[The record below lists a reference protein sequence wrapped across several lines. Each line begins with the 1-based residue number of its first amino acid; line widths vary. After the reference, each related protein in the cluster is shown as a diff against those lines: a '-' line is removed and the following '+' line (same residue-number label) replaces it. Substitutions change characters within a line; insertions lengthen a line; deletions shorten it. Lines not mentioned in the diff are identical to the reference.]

1 MAAAVG
7 ALSAVWTFFMNK
19 AVSNAPVL
27 LRRGKAF
34 FETGIWRIRLKDL
47 EGKKG
52 VSVKGIRVLLIAIKE
67 YVGDQC
73 ALRSSAL
80 TFYSLLS
87 IVPVIAM
94 AFAIAKGFGVQHTL
108 EKELLGQFAG
118 QEEVLNKI
126 IEYARTLLEQTR
138 GGLLAGIGAAT
149 LLWSVIKVMTNI
161 EKCFNVVWDNTTQ
174 RTFGKKFSDYL
185 SIVLV
190 APLLLIMSGSAT
202 VLVVSEV
209 TTITEKIA
217 LLGVVSPIIMLLLQ
231 LLPYVV
237 IWVLFTF
244 VYVFMPNTKVAVQS
258 GLIGGVVAGTAFKL
272 LQWLYIY
279 FQVGVS
285 RYNAI
290 YGSFA
295 ALPFFLVWL
304 QLSWMVV
311 LFGAEL
317 SFAYQNVDEYELEPD
332 SRKISYALRK
342 VVSLSVVHLLVK
354 TFQNGSA
361 PLKTDQISQIL
372 DIPIRLIKEVLGALS
387 ESGLITRTMDEAGK
401 EVSWQPARD
410 INTITV
416 ASVIETLEK
425 SGVNELP
432 VEQTREFRLLSDTVT
447 ACYDAIRMSPVN
459 MALKDV

>member
-1 MAAAVG
+1 MKKTVK
-7 ALSAVWTFFMNK
+7 SAPAIIARSKSFIETEVWR
-19 AVSNAPVL
+19 L
-27 LRRGKAF
+27 
-34 FETGIWRIRLKDL
+34 RLKDM

-52 VSVKGIRVLLIAIKE
+52 ASVKSLRVLLIAIKE
-67 YVGDQC
+67 FIADQC
-73 ALRSSAL
+73 ALRASAL

-94 AFAIAKGFGVQHTL
+94 AFAIAKGFGIQNML

-126 IEYARTLLEQTR
+126 IEYARTLLEQTK

-149 LLWSVIKVMTNI
+149 LLWSVLKVMTNI
-161 EKCFNVVWDNTTQ
+161 EKCFNVVWANTTP
-174 RTFGKKFSDYL
+174 RALGKKFSDYL
-185 SIVLV
+185 SIILV

-202 VLVVSEV
+202 VLIVSQV
-209 TTITEKIA
+209 TTITEKVA
-217 LLGVVSPIIMLLLQ
+217 VLGIISPIIMSFLK
-231 LLPYVV
+231 LLPYAV

-244 VYVFMPNTKVAVQS
+244 VYVFMPNTRVSVKS
-258 GLIGGVVAGTAFKL
+258 GLIGAIIAGTAFKL
-272 LQWLYIY
+272 LQWLYVY

-295 ALPFFLVWL
+295 ALPLFLIWL
-304 QLSWMVV
+304 QLSWLIV

-317 SFAYQNVDEYELEPD
+317 SFAHQNVDEYELEPD
-332 SRKISYALRK
+332 SRGISDSLRK
-342 VVSLSVVHLLVK
+342 VISLSIVHLLVK
-354 TFQNGSA
+354 TFQKGDA
-361 PLKTDQISQIL
+361 PLDENRISKAL
-372 DIPIRLIKEVLGALS
+372 DIPIRLTKEVLEALS
-387 ESGLITRTMDEAGK
+387 ESSLITRTIDEEGK
-401 EVSWQPARD
+401 TIAWQPARD

-416 ASVIETLEK
+416 ASVIEALEK

-447 ACYDAIRMSPVN
+447 ACYDAIRNASSN
-459 MALKDV
+459 MALKDI